1 MGLDVKKQSRTLMRL
16 NIRHLLFIDWGIFY
30 YLALSGKGSQ
40 SCLEKGKGP
49 EILLM
54 LIIFHS

>member
-1 MGLDVKKQSRTLMRL
+1 MRL
-16 NIRHLLFIDWGIFY
+16 NIRHLLFIDRGIFY

-49 EILLM
+49 GILLM
-54 LIIFHS
+54 LIIFQKDYVQVFSRLR